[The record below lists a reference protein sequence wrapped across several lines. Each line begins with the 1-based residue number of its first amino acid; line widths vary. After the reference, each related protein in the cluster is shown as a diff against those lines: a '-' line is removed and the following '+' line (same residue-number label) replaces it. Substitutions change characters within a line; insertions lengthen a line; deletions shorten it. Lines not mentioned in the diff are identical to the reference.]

1 MKVEFVDLK
10 KQYSSIKS
18 EIDNAIFNVIE
29 NADFIL
35 GEQVDLFEKSYAALH
50 GLKHCISVGN
60 GTDSLFI
67 IMKSL
72 GIKSGDE
79 VITVCNSWISSSET
93 ISLTGAKPIF
103 VDIDSE
109 TLSMKT
115 EKLKKAISSRT
126 KAIMPVHLFGNPCDM
141 DFIIDFAKENNLHVI
156 EDCAQA
162 HLAKYKNQLV
172 GTFGIASSFSFFP
185 GKNLGAYGD
194 AGAILTNDD
203 DLANKCRM
211 FARHGAI
218 VKHNH
223 IIEGINSRLDNIQAA
238 ILNVKIKYIKDWTKS
253 RRNAANLYLKYLE
266 NCPVKPLS
274 VTESS
279 LSSYHLFV
287 IQCDFRDKLMSF
299 LKKQGISCAI
309 HYPTIIPLQKAYS
322 TFNYSKKDFPVG
334 SRMQDRILS
343 LPIFPEITEKEII
356 YIVEQIKYFYDQKS

>member
-1 MKVEFVDLK
+1 MIKVPFGRPDITNQEMKAVIKVLK
-10 KQYSSIKS
+10 NPILAHGPLSDKFAKLFAKYTGSKFATTVSSCT
-18 EIDNAIFNVIE
+18 A
-29 NADFIL
+29 
-35 GEQVDLFEKSYAALH
+35 GMHLFYLAK
-50 GLKHCISVGN
+50 N
-60 GTDSLFI
+60 
-67 IMKSL
+67 
-72 GIKSGDE
+72 IKSGDE
-79 VITVCNSWISSSET
+79 VIVTSQSHISTAHS

-115 EKLKKAISSRT
+115 EKLKQAISSRT

-141 DFIIDFAKENNLHVI
+141 DFIIDFAKKNNLYVI

-162 HLAKYKNQLV
+162 HLAKYKNQLA

-203 DLANKCRM
+203 DLAKKCRM

-238 ILNVKIKYIKDWTKS
+238 ILNVKIKYIKDWTNS
-253 RRNAANLYLKYLE
+253 RRNAANLYLKHLI

-334 SRMQDRILS
+334 SKMQDRILS
-343 LPIFPEITEKEII
+343 LPIFPEITEKEIV
-356 YIVEQIKYFYDQKS
+356 YIVKKINCFYDQKS